1 MPNFTYVDA
10 ICDYSP
16 QRTVWRQFISEHAQ
30 RLDWKVPRVHR
41 AECCV
46 CDGVKLEPCAE
57 VHLRSKEH
65 CRTLQEK
72 MCWPDRDKGVPPERV
87 INLPGQCWIQVFRS
101 NGTHG
106 MTRGMRQRYY
116 AFNHLTGQQGW
127 VDPKDFPGQMIR
139 NLEQLMD
146 DAQLRRRWESPEKLA
161 DPSSL
166 TWADALT
173 DYTPQRLQSGSYD
186 PGGGEMLVS
195 ANFGRLVLGC
205 TKAKFRER
213 SRMQQAFSRST
224 QLSRHI
230 SK

>member
-1 MPNFTYVDA
+1 M
-10 ICDYSP
+10 
-16 QRTVWRQFISEHAQ
+16 
-30 RLDWKVPRVHR
+30 

-46 CDGVKLEPCAE
+46 CRGVKFEPCAE

-65 CRTLQEK
+65 CSTLQEK
-72 MCWPDRDKGVPPERV
+72 MCWPDHDQGVPPERV

-101 NGTHG
+101 NGKYG
-106 MTRGMRQRYY
+106 MTRGIKQRYY

-146 DAQLRRRWESPEKLA
+146 DPQLRRRWESPEKLA

-173 DYTPQRLQSGSYD
+173 DYTPQRLQSGTYD

-205 TKAKFRER
+205 IEADFCN
-213 SRMQQAFSRST
+213 QILILQHFSRST
-224 QLSRHI
+224 RFMKFSA
-230 SK
+230 KV